1 MEVEA
6 IFEEKVALSPLDLRA
21 NITSFDDILLKKLKK
36 GLEGRCSRHGYVIP
50 NSLNILSRSMG
61 IAEKGRFTADI
72 LYVVK
77 AQGKV
82 YCPPDGTQVEGE
94 VSQKN
99 KMGIYVVLNDAIR
112 IMIPRDLHIGNK
124 EFDQLNIGDRIQI
137 EIKKSR
143 FQVNDPHILSIGQ
156 FLGLVSSGSSSA
168 AALAGAAAVLAS
180 AAPIPPPPAPEP
192 ASALNEEGSEEN
204 EEEEESSDEDE

>member
-21 NITSFDDILLKKLKK
+21 NITSFDDILLSKLKK

-82 YCPPDGTQVEGE
+82 YCPHDGTQVEGE

-99 KMGIYVVLNDAIR
+99 KMGIYVVLHDAIR
-112 IMIPRDLHIGNK
+112 IMIPRDLHIGNE

-156 FLGLVSSGSSSA
+156 FLGLVNSGSSSA
-168 AALAGAAAVLAS
+168 AAALAG